1 MKFYVGVTDNNWYHY
16 LASLKPEEVNFWR
29 PSAASKLASLQA
41 GEPFLFKLHSPD
53 NYIVG
58 GGFFVEYTALPLSMA
73 WEVFREENGAPDF
86 PSFAARIGKYQGKGS
101 VDPQIGCIVLNEPFF
116 FDRKDWIPAPA
127 DWTVGIQQGKYYD
140 STETIGA
147 QVWSR
152 VQPLLEAR
160 IAQSAER
167 ERRMVAEIPE
177 GYGTPY
183 LTSGRLGQKA
193 FSALLLDLYH
203 RRCAITGEKTM
214 PVLQAAHIKPFK
226 EHGPHNPQ
234 NGLLLRAD
242 VHILFDKGYITVTP
256 DLRVEVSKRIKE
268 EFENGKD
275 YNKYNGE
282 RLISFPGSELVRPSR
297 EFLEWHNTQRYN
309 G

>member
-1 MKFYVGVTDNNWYHY
+1 
-16 LASLKPEEVNFWR
+16 
-29 PSAASKLASLQA
+29 
-41 GEPFLFKLHSPD
+41 
-53 NYIVG
+53 
-58 GGFFVEYTALPLSMA
+58 MA

-86 PSFAARIGKYQGKGS
+86 STFAARIGKYQGRTGP
-101 VDPQIGCIVLNEPFF
+101 DPQIGCIVLNEPFF
-116 FDRKDWIPAPA
+116 FDREDWIPFTMPA
-127 DWTVGIQQGKYYD
+127 GVQQGKYFD
-140 STETIGA
+140 TRETAGA

-160 IAQSAER
+160 IAQRAER
-167 ERRMVAEIPE
+167 EHRMVAEIPE

-214 PVLQAAHIKPFK
+214 PVLQAAHIRPFS
-226 EHGPHNPQ
+226 EQGPNKPQ

-242 VHILFDKGYITVTP
+242 VHILFDKGYITVMP
-256 DLRVEVSKRIKE
+256 DLHVEVSRKIKE

-275 YNKYNGE
+275 YNKYHGT
-282 RLISFPGSELVRPSR
+282 LLASVPGSELVRPSR
-297 EFLEWHNTQRYN
+297 EFLEWHNTEKYK